1 MATNQKIIMAWLEC
15 DIEIA
20 LSLEDGSFPT
30 GELTGVGIIKD
41 KSSTL
46 EPRDGDT
53 LEMKKTG
60 GKVVAKETLEGGYAL
75 KTRVIE
81 PTEELMT
88 LLRLGAASGG
98 EFNVKTHLV
107 ADQYAVKVT
116 PKKIGAVGIKAPT
129 TNVTYKPG
137 WSEEDGNY
145 VDLEFEIL
153 QGAADYWYSRFKK
166 SAATTTTTG
175 E

>member
-1 MATNQKIIMAWLEC
+1 MATNQKVIMAWSEC

-20 LSLEDGSFPT
+20 KSLETGEFPT
-30 GELTGVGIIKD
+30 EGLTSVGVIKD

-46 EPRDGDT
+46 EPSDGDK

-60 GKVVAKETLEGGYAL
+60 GKVVASESLEGGYVL

-81 PTEELMT
+81 PTDEFMESLG
-88 LLRLGAASGG
+88 LGAAGTDGG
-98 EFNVKTHLV
+98 DFDVKTHLV
-107 ADQYAVKVT
+107 ADQHAVKVT
-116 PKKIGAVGIKAPT
+116 PKKVGAVGIKAP
-129 TNVTYKPG
+129 VTDVAYKPG

-145 VDLEFEIL
+145 VDLEFNIL

-166 SAATTTTTG
+166 SAQG
-175 E
+175 

>member
-1 MATNQKIIMAWLEC
+1 MATVQKVIMAWSEC

-20 LSLEDGSFPT
+20 KSQEDGSFPT
-30 GELTGVGIIKD
+30 TGLSKVGVIKD
-41 KSSTL
+41 KSSIL
-46 EPRDGDT
+46 EPSDGDK

-60 GKVVAKETLEGGYAL
+60 GKVVASESLEGGFLL

-81 PTEELMT
+81 PSDDLMT
-88 LLRLGAASGG
+88 SFGLGATGEGG
-98 EFNVKTHLV
+98 DFNVKTHLV

-116 PKKIGAVGIKAPT
+116 PKKVGAVGIKAP
-129 TNVTYKPG
+129 VTDVAYKPG

-145 VDLEFEIL
+145 VDLEFNIL

-166 SAATTTTTG
+166 TAQTTG
-175 E
+175 G

>member
-1 MATNQKIIMAWLEC
+1 MATNQKIIMAWSEC
-15 DIEIA
+15 DIAIA
-20 LSLEDGSFPT
+20 LSLEDGTFPT
-30 GELTGVGIIKD
+30 SELTSVGVIKD

-46 EPRDGDT
+46 EPSDGDT

-60 GKVVAKETLEGGYAL
+60 GKVVAKETLEGGYTL

-81 PTEELMT
+81 PTDELMT
-88 LLRLGAASGG
+88 LLGLGATSGE
-98 EFNVKTHLV
+98 EFNVTTHLV
-107 ADQYAVKVT
+107 AEQYAVKVT
-116 PKKIGAVGIKAPT
+116 PKKTGAVGIKAPT
-129 TNVTYKPG
+129 TNVMFKPG

-166 SAATTTTTG
+166 GAATAG
-175 E
+175 